1 MYCRLFRPLAAS
13 RAHREPGN
21 HSRRASIYV
30 LVLGTTLAVT
40 LIGLSAL
47 MAARISLRMVTD
59 QRDAAEARELARSGI
74 EYARWIMSTD
84 TDWRKRASPADWLNR
99 ASFGNG
105 VITVSVVDAGDGD
118 LADDNNDDATVTSTG
133 EVGASRY
140 AIAVQLTPEPP
151 PGVASLSSA
160 AAAGLGLTTTARVSA
175 DGPLSSNSAVT
186 ISAGSTVNADIESIS
201 PPVILGTLN
210 GKQTILDEAKDTP
223 GANAFA
229 TYIAMGS
236 ALNIAAMS
244 KPLLSPRELSGLLG
258 PCANPYGATNA
269 NGIYYVDC
277 AGQALVLK
285 NLRVLGTLIILDP
298 GLGSGAAEGVLI
310 EHLDATY
317 PALMVRG
324 NFELKLTGN
333 LAESKGV
340 NLNPTGCEYVGV
352 ADKDETDTYPVGIS
366 GIVFASG
373 ALATSTA
380 LTASGA
386 LISDGFLTIGGD
398 LTIDHDPK
406 LIDAPPPGFERKNR
420 PMIPVA
426 GTWQRVVN

>member
-1 MYCRLFRPLAAS
+1 MNRRLSRPVIAPSARRKPVGCR
-13 RAHREPGN
+13 
-21 HSRRASIYV
+21 RRATIYV

-105 VITVSVVDAGDGD
+105 VITVSVVDPGDGD

-160 AAAGLGLTTTARVSA
+160 AAAGLGLTTTARVTA

-186 ISAGSTVNADIESIS
+186 ISVGSTVNANIESIA

-210 GKQTILDEAKDTP
+210 GKQTLLEEAKDTP

-229 TYIAMGS
+229 PYIAMGS
-236 ALNIAAMS
+236 ALNIAAIPIS
-244 KPLLSPRELSGLLG
+244 GGGRELSGLLG

-269 NGIYYVDC
+269 KGIYYVYC
-277 AGQALVLK
+277 TGQILNLK
-285 NLRVLGTLIILDP
+285 NLRVLGTLVILDP
-298 GLGSGAAEGVLI
+298 GAGSGAGQGVLI
-310 EHLDATY
+310 EHADATY

-373 ALATSTA
+373 ALTTSTA

-398 LTIDHDPK
+398 LTMDHDPT